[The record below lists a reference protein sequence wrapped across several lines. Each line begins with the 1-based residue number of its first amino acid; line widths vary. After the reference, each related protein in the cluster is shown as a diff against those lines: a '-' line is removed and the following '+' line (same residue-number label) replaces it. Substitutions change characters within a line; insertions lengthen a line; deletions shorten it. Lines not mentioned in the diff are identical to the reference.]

1 MARSRRGPV
10 GFWIWLSVVVIWPL
24 VSVFFKVRW
33 RNRERMPATGGVIV
47 ATNHVSYADPLVF
60 ARFIW
65 DPGRVPRFLIKDG
78 LFRVFLV
85 GRVLTR
91 GEADPGQPRQL
102 RGRAVDTGS
111 AVDALGRGECVCIYP
126 EGTVTRDP
134 DFWPMV
140 ARTGVARL
148 ALSTDVPVVPV
159 AQWGPQQSVDV
170 YRKKFRLLPRKEAYA
185 VVGEPID
192 LSAYRGRP
200 LTAELL
206 REVTDLIMGAIR
218 DQLAQVR
225 GEPAPTAFYRRPPAA
240 REAS

>member
-10 GFWIWLSVVVIWPL
+10 GFWIGLSVAVIWPL
-24 VSVFFKVRW
+24 VPVFFKVRW

-60 ARFIW
+60 ARFVW
-65 DPGRVPRFLIKDG
+65 DSGRVPRFLIKDG

-85 GRVLTR
+85 GRVLTGAKQIPVSR
-91 GEADPGQPRQL
+91 GSVEAERSL
-102 RGRAVDTGS
+102 RE
-111 AVDALGRGECVCIYP
+111 AVDALGRGECVIIYP

-170 YRKKFRLLPRKEAYA
+170 YRKKFRLFPRKEAHC

-218 DQLAQVR
+218 DELAQVR
-225 GEPAPTAFYRRPPAA
+225 GEPAPTVFYRRPPAT